1 MHIRPELTALRSDD
15 APQRRAQA
23 RLIAVV
29 DDWRATPPV
38 AAAAAEL
45 GSFAKGIPLD
55 DLPLLSA
62 LFTAGDPSAQQF
74 TSSLVALLVAELRD
88 DPLGQV
94 PLRHFSD
101 GMLASLVLARQGGAA
116 LVLQAIDGA
125 ALAKKPEP
133 LAVSFAATET
143 WEHVLAGS
151 ATVERVRVAEVLSGR
166 AVLRRESVELAA
178 GLVARRFCASEA
190 QILRRVPG
198 ILVALKLQRALD
210 PSEPTREYRL
220 ADGALIHQAAGSP
233 RESRLELTAALLG
246 GWGAAMPRR
255 CWPRWRRSRAG
266 PACAGR
272 RCANVW
278 GWTVRWG
285 SPRCAPSP
293 SAVVIRWPFRRARW
307 PHNCWNNT
315 PSWPE
320 LTDAPRD

>member
-1 MHIRPELTALRSDD
+1 MHIRPELAALRSDD

-151 ATVERVRVAEVLSGR
+151 ATVERVRIAEALPDR
-166 AVLRRESVELAA
+166 AVLRRESVDIAP
-178 GLVARRFCASEA
+178 GMVSRRFCAGEA

-198 ILVALKLQRALD
+198 TLVALKLQRALD

-246 GWGAAMPRR
+246 RMGRSDAAPLLAAMAEEQGGTGM
-255 CWPRWRRSRAG
+255 RWQALRECLGLDSALGFATLRTIAQRAG
-266 PACAGR
+266 DPLAAPAGALV
-272 RCANVW
+272 AQLLEQY
-278 GWTVRWG
+278 
-285 SPRCAPSP
+285 
-293 SAVVIRWPFRRARW
+293 
-307 PHNCWNNT
+307 
-315 PSWPE
+315 PE
-320 LTDAPRD
+320 LAGVARCPA

>member
-1 MHIRPELTALRSDD
+1 MHIRPELAALRSDD

-101 GMLASLVLARQGGAA
+101 GMLASLVLARQGRAA

-125 ALAKKPEP
+125 ALAKKPDP

-143 WEHVLAGS
+143 WEHVLAGL
-151 ATVERVRVAEVLSGR
+151 ATVERVRIAEALPDR
-166 AVLRRESVELAA
+166 AVLRRESVDIAP
-178 GLVARRFCASEA
+178 GMVSRRFCASEA
-190 QILRRVPG
+190 QVLRRVPG
-198 ILVALKLQRALD
+198 TLVALKLQRTLD
-210 PSEPTREYRL
+210 PSQPTREYRL
-220 ADGALIHQAAGSP
+220 TDGALIHQAAGSP

-246 GWGAAMPRR
+246 WMGRSDAAPLLAAMAEEQGGTGM
-255 CWPRWRRSRAG
+255 RWQALRECLGLDSALGFATLRTIAQRAG
-266 PACAGR
+266 DPLAAPAGALV
-272 RCANVW
+272 AQLLEQY
-278 GWTVRWG
+278 
-285 SPRCAPSP
+285 
-293 SAVVIRWPFRRARW
+293 
-307 PHNCWNNT
+307 
-315 PSWPE
+315 PE
-320 LTDAPRD
+320 LAGVARCPA

>member
-246 GWGAAMPRR
+246 RMGRSDAAPLLAAMAEEQGGTGM
-255 CWPRWRRSRAG
+255 RWQALRECLGLDSALGFAALRTIAQRSGDPLAVPAG
-266 PACAGR
+266 ALA
-272 RCANVW
+272 AQLLEQY
-278 GWTVRWG
+278 
-285 SPRCAPSP
+285 
-293 SAVVIRWPFRRARW
+293 
-307 PHNCWNNT
+307 
-315 PSWPE
+315 PE
-320 LTDAPRD
+320 LAGVDRCPA